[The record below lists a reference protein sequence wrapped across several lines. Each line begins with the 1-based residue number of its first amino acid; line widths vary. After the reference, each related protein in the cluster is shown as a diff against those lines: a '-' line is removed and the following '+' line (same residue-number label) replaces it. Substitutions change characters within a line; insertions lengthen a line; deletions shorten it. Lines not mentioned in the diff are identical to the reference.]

1 MNGVPQH
8 EVDRMSSNKSKKF
21 DMSRRSLLR
30 KGAATSVVLGIGI
43 PAFSGSAAATFC
55 ARTPGYWINHDWP
68 VGAFEAVNGIP
79 GVKFTSVE
87 DGQEF
92 LKAPTR
98 GDKARIMATH
108 FIAFVI
114 NNQAAFDA
122 CVKNPAVD
130 VTGDGEKESMNKVAN
145 YTRQWL
151 QELVDSGWTL
161 DDGPEV
167 NSWYVDEEEVPVPNG
182 EVLKDAID
190 DYNNHLFDIEGCPCY
205 EGDD

>member
-1 MNGVPQH
+1 MT
-8 EVDRMSSNKSKKF
+8 SNRPNSF
-21 DMSRRSLLR
+21 DISRRSLLR
-30 KGAATSVVLGIGI
+30 KGAATSVVLGIGV

-68 VGAFEAVNGIP
+68 TGALSAVNGIA
-79 GVKFTSVE
+79 GIEFSSVE
-87 DGQEF
+87 KGQEF
-92 LKAPTR
+92 LKASTG

-114 NNQAAFDA
+114 NNQAAFTP
-122 CVKNPAVD
+122 CVANPAVD
-130 VTGDGEKESMNKVAN
+130 VTGDGTKESMNKVAN

-151 QELVDSGWTL
+151 EKLYENGWTL
-161 DDGPEV
+161 DGGPEV
-167 NSWYVDEEEVPVPNG
+167 NSWYVDGVPVRNG

-205 EGDD
+205 ESDD